1 MPRATPDLEWY
12 ICLLKCCRESGTVL
26 AREYTSEQ
34 KQAIETLD
42 SDVVVAAGAGS
53 GKTGVLVE
61 RFVRIVTHTLSQELP
76 PSQQAGVEN
85 ILVITFT
92 EKATKEMKKRIVTEL
107 NRHRL
112 VNERRQVETAYIST
126 IHGFCSRLLQ
136 ENPFEA
142 GVDPE
147 FRVLDE
153 KQARQLL
160 RQAFDHVAA
169 HAYAQGDAEIVA
181 LLEAGQNERQY
192 GGDSSEPLQA
202 LAEGVEAVLNKL
214 RGAGRSRRELEK
226 RWYAGLE
233 ATLAASEH
241 PVWTLLSP
249 VQTEL
254 KAVRE
259 TLEAALPHA
268 LGTTRLLLE
277 PLLTAARSAEYA
289 REGLEETLTTLEAA
303 HKALTNQRPRL
314 GATRQEMELAQ
325 ICGRLKS
332 LCDGIQTLFV
342 HTAGKE
348 EESTRLG
355 YHLWGL
361 ALAVWAAYDEAK
373 AARGVLD
380 NDDLQAEG
388 VRLLET
394 SSTVRDRY
402 RRQFRH
408 LMVDEF
414 QDTNALQMRLLEL
427 LHAPASIKE
436 TSVSRNF
443 LFVVG
448 DVQQSIYAFR
458 SADPALFRALER
470 RYRENGVG
478 THVQLAAN
486 FRSRPEILQVVAKVF
501 GEAWRQEET
510 PFVPLTQGAAFDPK
524 PQPSLELLLTEGV
537 YRRDYVTL
545 EAEALAARIER
556 LVEDRELT
564 LTAQTDPRCGEP
576 VAYRDIAVLFRAL
589 TDIQKYEEAFAR
601 RGLPCFVVG
610 GGRGYYARPEIR
622 DLVNVLT
629 VLDTPMN
636 DVALA
641 ATLRSPFV
649 GVAMDTLTRL
659 TQLAHLKNEEK
670 TPADR
675 KSDGALYPAL
685 YRLHADPAFPA
696 VEAAKL
702 TQFVKILDR
711 LREQG
716 DRLPVGHL
724 LERLISQTLY
734 DARLLC
740 RPNGRRRLA
749 NVRKLLQMANSD
761 STMSIRDF
769 IYRVRDM
776 ERLTAREGDAP
787 TEEEAADV
795 VRFLTIHSAKGLEF
809 PVVVLADLSRNLV
822 MPERGLFVC
831 EPQRFAIGVK
841 LGGEPSLAY
850 RAIAQKREEADRK
863 EYDRL
868 LYVAMTRAREHLILS
883 GNLGRNRGVTWANS
897 LFTTLG
903 VLEVPP
909 EPTVQ
914 ALRGGLTARVASLA
928 DYVHAPRT
936 SDAPQERGA
945 ATDALQDRVVQALLA
960 GEPIDNLF

>member
-1 MPRATPDLEWY
+1 M
-12 ICLLKCCRESGTVL
+12 
-26 AREYTSEQ
+26 
-34 KQAIETLD
+34 
-42 SDVVVAAGAGS
+42 VVAAGAGS

-61 RFVRIVTHTLSQELP
+61 RFVRIITHSLQGSLP
-76 PSQQAGVEN
+76 KEQQAGVEN

-92 EKATKEMKKRIVTEL
+92 EKATKEMKKRIVAEL

-112 VNERRQVETAYIST
+112 VTERRQVETAYIST

-160 RQAFDHVAA
+160 RQAFDQVTAR
-169 HAYAQGDAEIVA
+169 AYTQSRTDLVA
-181 LLEAGQNERQY
+181 LLEAGQTERQY
-192 GGDSSEPLQA
+192 GDTGEPLQA
-202 LAEGVEAVLNKL
+202 LAESVEAVLSRL
-214 RGAGRSRRELEK
+214 RGAGRSREELE
-226 RWYAGLE
+226 RHWHAGPEESRKASAHPLRALIGPLQSE
-233 ATLAASEH
+233 LRAVRATLE
-241 PVWTLLSP
+241 
-249 VQTEL
+249 E
-254 KAVRE
+254 
-259 TLEAALPHA
+259 ALPDA
-268 LGTTRLLLE
+268 LGTARLLLE
-277 PLLTAARSAEYA
+277 PLLAAARQAED
-289 REGLEETLTTLEAA
+289 EESDLTETLTGLAEA
-303 HKALTNQRPRL
+303 HKALTQQRPRL
-314 GATRQEMELAQ
+314 GVTRREMELAQ
-325 ICGRLKS
+325 IVGRLKALS
-332 LCDGIQTLFV
+332 EGVGTLFIQ
-342 HTAGKE
+342 TAGKE
-348 EESTRLG
+348 EERARHCYS
-355 YHLWGL
+355 LWGL
-361 ALAVWAAYDEAK
+361 ALAVWEAYDEAK
-373 AARGVLD
+373 ASRGVLD

-388 VRLLET
+388 VRLLE
-394 SSTVRDRY
+394 SSPSVRDRY

-414 QDTNALQMRLLEL
+414 QDTNRLQMRLLEL
-427 LHAPASIKE
+427 LHITNTNQD

-443 LFVVG
+443 LFIVG

-458 SADPALFRALER
+458 SADPSLFRSLER
-470 RYRENGVG
+470 QYRERGVG

-486 FRSRPEILQVVAKVF
+486 FRSRPEILQTVAKVF

-510 PFVPLTQGAAFDPK
+510 PFVPLTPGAAFDPK
-524 PQPSLELLLTEGV
+524 PTPSVELLLTEGV

-556 LVEDRELT
+556 LVEERELC
-564 LTAQTDPRCGEP
+564 LTAQSDPRRGEP
-576 VAYRDIAVLFRAL
+576 IAYRDIAVLFRAL

-629 VLDTPMN
+629 VLETPMN

-649 GVAMDTLTRL
+649 GLDMDTLSRL
-659 TQLAHLKNEEK
+659 THLARTEGDSATGN
-670 TPADR
+670 R
-675 KSDGALYPAL
+675 KSEGALYPAL
-685 YRLHADPAFPA
+685 YRLQQDPDFPA
-696 VEAAKL
+696 VEAARL
-702 TQFVKILDR
+702 TQFANILDR
-711 LREQG
+711 LRDQE

-724 LERLISQTLY
+724 LERLVAQTQY
-734 DARLLC
+734 DVRLLC

-761 STMSIRDF
+761 WTMGIREF

-795 VRFLTIHSAKGLEF
+795 VKFLTIHSAKGLEF
-809 PVVVLADLSRNLV
+809 PVVILADLSRNLIV
-822 MPERGLFVC
+822 PERGLFVC
-831 EPQRFAIGVK
+831 DPQTFAIGTRI
-841 LGGEPSLAY
+841 GGEPNLAY
-850 RAIAQKREEADRK
+850 RALTQRREEADKK

-868 LYVAMTRAREHLILS
+868 LYVAMTRAREHLILC
-883 GNLGRNRGVTWANS
+883 GNLGRNRGVTWSNS

-909 EPTVQ
+909 EPTLQ
-914 ALRGGLTARVASLA
+914 PLRGGLTARVASLA
-928 DYVHAPRT
+928 SYVHTPNNTEAGGRRRSTVDNTP
-936 SDAPQERGA
+936 DQI
-945 ATDALQDRVVQALLA
+945 VQALLA
-960 GEPIDNLF
+960 GEPDVSLPSGFRETDA

>member
-1 MPRATPDLEWY
+1 M
-12 ICLLKCCRESGTVL
+12 

-34 KQAIETLD
+34 KRAIETLD
-42 SDVVVAAGAGS
+42 ADVVVAAGAGS

-61 RFVRIVTHTLSQELP
+61 RFIRIITHTLRAELP
-76 PSQQAGVEN
+76 PEQQAGVEN

-92 EKATKEMKKRIVTEL
+92 EKATKEMKQRIVTEL

-112 VNERRQVETAYIST
+112 VAERRQVETAYIST

-160 RQAFDHVAA
+160 RQAFEEVTAR
-169 HAYAQGDAEIVA
+169 AYARGDAEIVA
-181 LLEAGQNERQY
+181 LLEAGQTERQY
-192 GGDSSEPLQA
+192 GDTGEPLQA
-202 LAEGVEAVLNKL
+202 LAEGVEAVLAKL
-214 RGAGRSRRELEK
+214 RGAGRSRRELEQHW
-226 RWYAGLE
+226 RAGPDNT
-233 ATLAASEH
+233 AWASES
-241 PVWTLLSP
+241 PVWALLAP
-249 VQTEL
+249 LQGEL
-254 KAVRE
+254 QAVRE

-268 LGTTRLLLE
+268 LGTARLWIE
-277 PLLTAARSAEYA
+277 PVLAAARNAGHAEA
-289 REGLEETLTTLEAA
+289 GLEARLATLEAA

-314 GATRQEMELAQ
+314 GATRQEMDLAQ
-325 ICGRLKS
+325 IFGRLKS
-332 LCDGIQTLFV
+332 LAEGVQTLFLRTV
-342 HTAGKE
+342 GKE
-348 EESTRLG
+348 EGHARFCH
-355 YHLWGL
+355 HLWGL
-361 ALAVWAAYDEAK
+361 ALAVWEAYDEAK
-373 AARGVLD
+373 ATRGALD

-394 SSTVRDRY
+394 STTVRDRY

-427 LHAPASIKE
+427 LHVPPANKE

-448 DVQQSIYAFR
+448 DVQQSVYAFR
-458 SADPALFRALER
+458 SADPSLFRALER
-470 RYRENGVG
+470 RYREENAG

-501 GEAWRQEET
+501 GEAWRQEPT
-510 PFVPLTQGAAFDPK
+510 PFVPLTPGAEFDSK
-524 PQPSLELLLTEGV
+524 AVPSLELLLTEGV
-537 YRRDYVTL
+537 FRRDYVTL

-564 LTAQTDPRCGEP
+564 LTAQTDARRGEP

-649 GVAMDTLTRL
+649 GADMDTLTRL
-659 TQLAHLKNEEK
+659 TRLAQDSGTIGTTANAGPK
-670 TPADR
+670 P
-675 KSDGALYPAL
+675 DGALYPAL
-685 YRLHADPAFPA
+685 YCLHEDPTFPA
-696 VEAAKL
+696 GEAAKL
-702 TQFVKILDR
+702 RAFVRILDR
-711 LREQG
+711 LREQE

-734 DARLLC
+734 DARILC

-761 STMSIRDF
+761 WTMGIREF

-795 VRFLTIHSAKGLEF
+795 VKFLTIHSAKGLEF
-809 PVVVLADLSRNLV
+809 PVVVLADLSRNLIV
-822 MPERGLFVC
+822 PERGLFVC
-831 EPQRFAIGVK
+831 EPQTFAIGTK
-841 LGGEPSLAY
+841 LGGEPNLAY
-850 RAIAQKREEADRK
+850 RAIVQRREEADRK

-868 LYVAMTRAREHLILS
+868 LYVAMTRAREHLILC

-903 VLEVPP
+903 VLEAPP
-909 EPTVQ
+909 EPMMQ
-914 ALRGGLTARVASLA
+914 SLRGGLTARVAPLA
-928 DYVHAPRT
+928 HYVHTPT
-936 SDAPQERGA
+936 SSDALPERRSPS
-945 ATDALQDRVVQALLA
+945 DALPDRVVQALLA
-960 GEPIDNLF
+960 GDPIDALF

>member
-1 MPRATPDLEWY
+1 MSSRMRP
-12 ICLLKCCRESGTVL
+12 ESESKL

-34 KQAIETLD
+34 RKAIETLN

-61 RFVRIVTHTLSQELP
+61 RFVRIITHTLQAKLSPEQG
-76 PSQQAGVEN
+76 AGVEN

-92 EKATKEMKKRIVTEL
+92 EKATKEMKQRIVTEL
-107 NRHRL
+107 NRRNL
-112 VNERRQVETAYIST
+112 VAERRQVETAYIST

-153 KQARQLL
+153 KQSRQLL
-160 RQAFDHVAA
+160 RQAFEQVTAR
-169 HAYAQGDAEIVA
+169 AYAEGDTEIVA
-181 LLEAGQNERQY
+181 LLEAGQTERQY
-192 GGDSSEPLQA
+192 GDTGEPLQA
-202 LAEGVEAVLNKL
+202 MAEGVEAILSKL
-214 RGAGRSRRELEK
+214 RGAGRSRRELEQH
-226 RWYAGLE
+226 WHSGLE
-233 ATLAASEH
+233 TTLLASENPIRALLVPLQRELQAVRATL
-241 PVWTLLSP
+241 
-249 VQTEL
+249 
-254 KAVRE
+254 E
-259 TLEAALPHA
+259 TALPQA
-268 LGTTRLLLE
+268 LGTSKLLLE
-277 PLLTAARSAEYA
+277 PVLTAARVAESKEA
-289 REGLEETLTTLEAA
+289 DLNETLITLQTA

-325 ICGRLKS
+325 IFGRLKA
-332 LCDGIQTLFV
+332 LFDGVQTLFLQ
-342 HTAGKE
+342 TAGKE
-348 EESTRLG
+348 EERARLC

-361 ALAVWAAYDEAK
+361 ALAVWEAYDAAK
-373 AARGVLD
+373 AARGALD

-388 VRLLET
+388 VRLLE
-394 SSTVRDRY
+394 SSPTVRDRY
-402 RRQFRH
+402 RRLFRH

-414 QDTNALQMRLLEL
+414 QDTNTLQMRLLEL
-427 LHAPASIKE
+427 LHVPQSNKE
-436 TSVSRNF
+436 TSVLQNF

-458 SADPALFRALER
+458 NADPSLFRGLER
-470 RYRENGVG
+470 RYREEGAG

-486 FRSRPEILQVVAKVF
+486 FRSRPEILEVVAKVF

-510 PFVPLTQGAAFDPK
+510 PFVPLTAGAAFDPK
-524 PQPSLELLLTEGV
+524 PTPSLELLLTEGV

-556 LVEDRELT
+556 MVEDQELR
-564 LTAQTDPRCGEP
+564 LTAASDLRRGES

-649 GVAMDTLTRL
+649 GADMDALTRL
-659 TQLAHLKNEEK
+659 ARLAQEEGQEGS
-670 TPADR
+670 AINSGR
-675 KSDGALYPAL
+675 KDEGALYRAL
-685 YRLHADPAFPA
+685 YRLHEDPTFPDI
-696 VEAAKL
+696 EAANL
-702 TQFVKILDR
+702 TKFVEILDR
-711 LREQG
+711 LRDQE

-761 STMSIRDF
+761 WDDGHSGIHLSSPRHGTPDRAGGRRANRRRGRRRRQVSHHPQCERSGISGRGAGGSVAESGCAGAGALRLRTAD
-769 IYRVRDM
+769 VRD
-776 ERLTAREGDAP
+776 RNQTRRR
-787 TEEEAADV
+787 TEP
-795 VRFLTIHSAKGLEF
+795 R
-809 PVVVLADLSRNLV
+809 LSRHY
-822 MPERGLFVC
+822 
-831 EPQRFAIGVK
+831 A
-841 LGGEPSLAY
+841 
-850 RAIAQKREEADRK
+850 EAR
-863 EYDRL
+863 
-868 LYVAMTRAREHLILS
+868 
-883 GNLGRNRGVTWANS
+883 
-897 LFTTLG
+897 
-903 VLEVPP
+903 
-909 EPTVQ
+909 
-914 ALRGGLTARVASLA
+914 RGGSEGVRSPTLCRHDSGARTPDPVRQSR
-928 DYVHAPRT
+928 P
-936 SDAPQERGA
+936 
-945 ATDALQDRVVQALLA
+945 
-960 GEPIDNLF
+960 